1 MEVSQMIALASSVI
15 GALSLLL
22 AFVVFL
28 GNRHKSSNEE
38 VMRNQLVQDK
48 LDRNNE
54 MARET
59 RDTVRDMSRKLDDH
73 AQTLVRHTEQ
83 IATLFNRVERIERVC
98 DAREKADE

>member
-38 VMRNQLVQDK
+38 VMRNQLVND
-48 LDRNNE
+48 
-54 MARET
+54 
-59 RDTVRDMSRKLDDH
+59 
-73 AQTLVRHTEQ
+73 
-83 IATLFNRVERIERVC
+83 
-98 DAREKADE
+98 